1 MLLLKDRE
9 IIDEVVKD
17 EESRK
22 MVTVTGKSTEILRQ
36 GTQAGAHG
44 ADVYGE
50 EPRLYNGIVV
60 QYSFHHAGRAKS
72 RLNSPLREQSK
83 TSKGPPLDCTLC
95 HYIV

>member
-1 MLLLKDRE
+1 MVLSGPSAYEETDRL
-9 IIDEVVKD
+9 DGGLW
-17 EESRK
+17 
-22 MVTVTGKSTEILRQ
+22 TGKGL
-36 GTQAGAHG
+36 
-44 ADVYGE
+44 V
-50 EPRLYNGIVV
+50 RLSNGIVV